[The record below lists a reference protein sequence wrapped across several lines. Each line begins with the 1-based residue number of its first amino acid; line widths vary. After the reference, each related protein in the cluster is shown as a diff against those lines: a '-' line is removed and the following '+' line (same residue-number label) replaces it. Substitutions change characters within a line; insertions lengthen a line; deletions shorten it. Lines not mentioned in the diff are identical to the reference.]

1 MALLKW
7 LLVIASCIIYGS
19 GNNIPEVDMNVVEII
34 AYYGYT
40 AEVVTVQTQDGYIL
54 HMHRIPYGKNDTVK
68 SVKRKRPVV
77 FFQHGLL
84 SSSADWVMNTLNG
97 SAAFIFADAG
107 FDVWMGNVR
116 GNVYSRQHQNYSY
129 KDKEYWQFSW
139 DEISKYDLDAMINK
153 VLQVTKQSDLYY
165 IGHSQGTLIM
175 FAKLATDEKFHLK
188 IRKFFALAPIGTVAH
203 IEGLFNYLSK
213 FVLKLP
219 FIERLFGGKEFL
231 PVTWLTKLFGKYICG
246 FRYINPLCDS
256 VLFQI
261 AGPDNQFNQSRLP
274 VFLSH
279 TPAGTSTQNVFHWT
293 QMVKSGETQ
302 AYDYGSEAE
311 NLHHYGQPSP
321 PLYNLSRVNTPVYLY
336 WSDKDWLADEID
348 IKNALLARIPQQYLK
363 QNNHL
368 IDFNH
373 FDFVW
378 GLRATD
384 EIYKPIIRTIIA
396 HELRRER
403 FRG

>member
-1 MALLKW
+1 MALLNS

-19 GNNIPEVDMNVVEII
+19 GNKIPEVDMNVVEII

-68 SVKRKRPVV
+68 TVKRKRPVV

-219 FIERLFGGKEFL
+219 FIERLF
-231 PVTWLTKLFGKYICG
+231 W
-246 FRYINPLCDS
+246 R
-256 VLFQI
+256 
-261 AGPDNQFNQSRLP
+261 
-274 VFLSH
+274 
-279 TPAGTSTQNVFHWT
+279 
-293 QMVKSGETQ
+293 
-302 AYDYGSEAE
+302 
-311 NLHHYGQPSP
+311 
-321 PLYNLSRVNTPVYLY
+321 
-336 WSDKDWLADEID
+336 
-348 IKNALLARIPQQYLK
+348 
-363 QNNHL
+363 
-368 IDFNH
+368 
-373 FDFVW
+373 
-378 GLRATD
+378 
-384 EIYKPIIRTIIA
+384 
-396 HELRRER
+396 
-403 FRG
+403 